1 MQADPHLKHKIIKLH
16 DKTHLPPSTPILIS
30 VVIFPY
36 VQIKLSVAM
45 CRPKG
50 GVNIFQTTRICEP
63 HTIKHTHT
71 AHRTRIRILLG
82 GSMFSRAALTHIF
95 VCVRSSY
102 DGVFG
107 IVSYS
112 SVFYEWSNRCCV
124 ASRSMRGAI
133 IQIQHKWRW
142 YSGMRSNTTTLP
154 LCGDEKL

>member
-71 AHRTRIRILLG
+71 QHTE
-82 GSMFSRAALTHIF
+82 RAFAFYWADRCFQEQRSHISSF
-95 VCVRSSY
+95 VCVLRMMACL
-102 DGVFG
+102 V
-107 IVSYS
+107 
-112 SVFYEWSNRCCV
+112 
-124 ASRSMRGAI
+124 
-133 IQIQHKWRW
+133 
-142 YSGMRSNTTTLP
+142 
-154 LCGDEKL
+154 